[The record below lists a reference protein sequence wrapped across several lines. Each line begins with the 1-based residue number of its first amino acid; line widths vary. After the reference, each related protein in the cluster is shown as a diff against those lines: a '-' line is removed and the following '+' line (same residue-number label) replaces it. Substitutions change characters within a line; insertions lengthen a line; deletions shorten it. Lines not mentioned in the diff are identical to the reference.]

1 MIYLFSK
8 KYILVIVIRNS
19 FNIDLY
25 FTIKY
30 FKFLQYPCT
39 NPQPFGVELRG
50 IVPKSVM
57 YSVDW
62 KCWQTIKLV
71 INNKAFLTRKISN
84 TFTDR
89 LPNNYTQKL

>member
-8 KYILVIVIRNS
+8 KYMLGIVTIRNS

-30 FKFLQYPCT
+30 FKFLQYPCS
-39 NPQPFGVELRG
+39 NPQQLAFSCVGLFLNQL
-50 IVPKSVM
+50 
-57 YSVDW
+57 
-62 KCWQTIKLV
+62 CWQTIKLV

>member
-30 FKFLQYPCT
+30 FKFLQYPCS
-39 NPQPFGVELRG
+39 NPQQLAFSCVGLFLNQLCTQWTG
-50 IVPKSVM
+50 SVG
-57 YSVDW
+57 
-62 KCWQTIKLV
+62 KL
-71 INNKAFLTRKISN
+71 SN
-84 TFTDR
+84 
-89 LPNNYTQKL
+89 